1 MSEEPALPRVVNL
14 GDALRRVT
22 EAWSPRIVADVNEAQ
37 VKLARLRGEFV
48 WHRHAEEDELF
59 LVLEGRLR
67 LRFRGGD
74 RDLGPGE
81 LIVVPRRVE
90 HCPVTLTEEVCVL
103 LVEPR
108 TTVNTGDVHDARTV
122 RSPERL

>member
-1 MSEEPALPRVVNL
+1 MDTEPALPRVVNL
-14 GDALRRVT
+14 TAALARVR

-67 LRFRGGD
+67 LRFRDGH
-74 RDLGPGE
+74 RDLAPGE
-81 LIVVPRRVE
+81 LIVVPRGVE

-108 TTVNTGDVHDARTV
+108 TTLNTGNVREARTV
-122 RSPERL
+122 DSPARL

>member
-1 MSEEPALPRVVNL
+1 MSAEPALPPVVNL
-14 GDALRRVT
+14 GDALGRVT
-22 EAWSPRIVADVNEAQ
+22 ETWSPRIVADVNDAQ

-48 WHRHAEEDELF
+48 WHRHAGEDELF
-59 LVLEGRLR
+59 LILEGRLR
-67 LRFRGGD
+67 LRFREGD

-81 LIVVPRRVE
+81 LIVVPRGVE

-108 TTVNTGDVHDARTV
+108 TTINTGDVQDARTV
-122 RSPERL
+122 LSPERL